1 MCVHARGS
9 DWRSRHD
16 RTTVQMSSRIEIL
29 NEGGFRSDG
38 RRQYELREITFDST
52 TQAGADGSARV
63 AHGLTEVL
71 VSVFG
76 PREARVRAQTLHDRA
91 ALHVEATI
99 APFSS
104 ASDRRRRG
112 RGDKRVL
119 ELAATVKATFEP
131 VVQTSL
137 YPRSQIDIFVHVLQ
151 QDGGVLQAAVNATT
165 VALVNAG
172 VPLADYVCAVTGGV
186 HAAAPMLDLTALEE
200 ADLPHVTVASMPR
213 SGCLTLVSMET
224 RLHVDRFEEILRL
237 AGEAGAVIHK
247 EMRAV
252 VRERTKNL
260 LDGMSSGL
268 RTSNPGEDA
277 MVEDE

>member
-1 MCVHARGS
+1 
-9 DWRSRHD
+9 
-16 RTTVQMSSRIEIL
+16 

-38 RRQYELREITFDST
+38 RRQYELREMAFDCT
-52 TQAGADGSARV
+52 AQAGADGSARV
-63 AHGLTEVL
+63 AHGLTDVL

-91 ALHVEATI
+91 TIHVEATI
-99 APFSS
+99 APFS
-104 ASDRRRRG
+104 ASERRRRG

-119 ELAATVKATFEP
+119 ELAATIKATFEP

-213 SGCLTLVSMET
+213 SGHLTLVSMET

-252 VRERTKNL
+252 VRQRTKSL
-260 LDGMSSGL
+260 LDGMSTGI
-268 RTSNPGEDA
+268 RPSNSAEDAMA

>member
-1 MCVHARGS
+1 M
-9 DWRSRHD
+9 
-16 RTTVQMSSRIEIL
+16 
-29 NEGGFRSDG
+29 
-38 RRQYELREITFDST
+38 TFDST
-52 TQAGADGSARV
+52 AQAGADGSARV

-91 ALHVEATI
+91 SIHVEATI

-104 ASDRRRRG
+104 TSDRRRRG
-112 RGDKRVL
+112 RGDKRTL
-119 ELAATVKATFEP
+119 ELAATIKATFEP

-151 QDGGVLQAAVNATT
+151 QDGGVLQASINATT

-186 HAAAPMLDLTALEE
+186 HAAAPMLDLTSLEE
-200 ADLPHVTVASMPR
+200 NDLPHVTVASMPR
-213 SGCLTLVSMET
+213 SGHLTLVSMET

-237 AGEAGAVIHK
+237 AGEAGPVIHK

-252 VRERTKNL
+252 VRQRTKDL
-260 LDGMSSGL
+260 LDGMGKGL
-268 RTSNPGEDA
+268 RESNPAEA
-277 MVEDE
+277 MIEDE